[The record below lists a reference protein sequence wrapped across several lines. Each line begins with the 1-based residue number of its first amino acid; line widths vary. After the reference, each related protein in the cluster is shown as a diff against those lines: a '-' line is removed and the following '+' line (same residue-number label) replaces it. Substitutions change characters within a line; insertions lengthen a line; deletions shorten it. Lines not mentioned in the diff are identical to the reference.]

1 MATESTTTTKRTTT
15 VDTPD
20 ATTTSH
26 VVVAQS
32 PLWATPIIV
41 RREKKKKRGRR
52 NRKRR
57 YTRGTKNFQRLLL
70 GGAKAGHRV
79 ANAFPRENRTIF
91 RRSKRSSRRRKDGII
106 RDAFKNWSRGL
117 NKGSR
122 ELGKAPW
129 PLAKRFN
136 TKQTWRTLRSFTP
149 FFFG

>member
-1 MATESTTTTKRTTT
+1 MATESTTTTKKTTT

-20 ATTTSH
+20 ATTTSQI
-26 VVVAQS
+26 VVTQS

-41 RREKKKKRGRR
+41 RREKKKRGRR

-57 YTRGTKNFQRLLL
+57 YTRGTKNTQRLLL
-70 GGAKAGHRV
+70 GGAKAGYRV
-79 ANAFPRENRTIF
+79 ANAFARESKTIF
-91 RRSKRSSRRRKDGII
+91 RRSKRSSRRRKDGIV

-117 NKGSR
+117 NKGTR

-129 PLAKRFN
+129 PLAKRSN